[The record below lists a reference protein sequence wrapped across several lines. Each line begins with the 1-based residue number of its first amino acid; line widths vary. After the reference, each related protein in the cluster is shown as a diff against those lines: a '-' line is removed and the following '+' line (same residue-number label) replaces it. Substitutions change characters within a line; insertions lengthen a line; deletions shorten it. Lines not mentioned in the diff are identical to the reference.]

1 MAMRTGRTRRWSPA
15 AIPVGLAL
23 IALGAWAFL
32 VPLIGPS
39 FHFGFFT
46 GDRWSFSTR
55 HVELLLVP
63 GAVTALGGLLVLA
76 HRRGGTLLTSL
87 GGAWLLVGQSLYPLW
102 ASTVE
107 PAASHST
114 LTKAL
119 LEIGYFYGTGGLILY
134 FTGLAQGLLS
144 RRPAED
150 EMPVIEETPIERT
163 ERVTTHV

>member
-63 GAVTALGGLLVLA
+63 GAVTALGGLLILA
-76 HRRGGTLLTSL
+76 DNGSNWYVSGAPDPRWSNDDLHTL
-87 GGAWLLVGQSLYPLW
+87 
-102 ASTVE
+102 
-107 PAASHST
+107 H
-114 LTKAL
+114 
-119 LEIGYFYGTGGLILY
+119 
-134 FTGLAQGLLS
+134 
-144 RRPAED
+144 
-150 EMPVIEETPIERT
+150 
-163 ERVTTHV
+163 RVTGADFEVVDASSLRP